1 MEKHRVGKLS
11 FYRNSYCNFKFYSA
25 ATLCVAQ
32 FRQTSRISL
41 YLRRS
46 NGRQSSLDTHL
57 EHRKNES
64 AYRRVLFR
72 NISCNPGLATS
83 TIDVSSR
90 LCCYGCTSR
99 RISRTK
105 NLLRRFSTSFLCFYR
120 RRGETRSSSPVVLC
134 FCYFESNPL
143 IELLLNNSTRSES

>member
-1 MEKHRVGKLS
+1 MLPSFDRHREFLYICIG
-11 FYRNSYCNFKFYSA
+11 RMA
-25 ATLCVAQ
+25 ASP
-32 FRQTSRISL
+32 RWIRISM
-41 YLRRS
+41 
-46 NGRQSSLDTHL
+46 
-57 EHRKNES
+57 HRKDES
-64 AYRRVLFR
+64 AYRRVLSR

-83 TIDVSSR
+83 TSDASSR

-105 NLLRRFSTSFLCFYR
+105 NLLRRFSTSFLCFCGK
-120 RRGETRSSSPVVLC
+120 RGETRSSSPVILC